1 MRFTLPLIATAA
13 TLILAPAA
21 LADTTVSVEGGN
33 TLYVRDTPSLF
44 DERMDVVVTRSGTSF
59 EVTDAVGNMHAKAPC
74 VLSGAAVKCPANTV
88 TKARLQGGTK
98 NDVISL
104 QTALP
109 ATWYGDKGD
118 DELNGGPARDV
129 FQFEPGRDEIDG
141 RDGIDEVTYADADAG
156 IALSLA
162 NSSAFNDGR
171 PDDPD
176 RVLNVENAIGSAFED
191 TIVGSVLDNLLS
203 GTAGPDTL
211 RGGNGDDILR
221 GDDGDDNLR
230 GEAGNDL
237 LDRRRRRRSPRRRRG
252 RRRRQRPERRRH
264 VRRRRRGRQV
274 QRRQRPQ
281 HARLLRPHRRRDRH
295 ARCRRARRRRPR
307 RWQCRRRER
316 HPGSGRDQRPGHR
329 SPARSAPTCQ
339 GRPRRRRVAR
349 ARQLRR
355 HGRLRPGSGRRRV
368 RSRARPDAQLRGHL
382 SR

>member
-1 MRFTLPLIATAA
+1 MRFTLPLLATAA

-44 DERMDVVVTRSGTSF
+44 DARMDVVVTRSGTSF
-59 EVTDAVGNMHAKAPC
+59 EVTDAVGNVHAKAPC
-74 VLSGAAVKCPANTV
+74 VLSGGAVKCPANTV

-104 QTALP
+104 ETALP

-171 PDDPD
+171 PNDPD
-176 RVLNVENAIGSAFED
+176 RVLNVENATGSAFED

-203 GTAGPDTL
+203 GTAGLDTL

-221 GDDGDDNLR
+221 GNEGDDNLR

-237 LDRRRRRRSPRRRRG
+237 LVGDDGDDHLDGGADDDDVNGQNGDDTFVGDAGADSYNG
-252 RRRRQRPERRRH
+252 
-264 VRRRRRGRQV
+264 
-274 QRRQRPQ
+274 
-281 HARLLRPHRRRDRH
+281 
-295 ARCRRARRRRPR
+295 
-307 RWQCRRRER
+307 
-316 HPGSGRDQRPGHR
+316 GSGRNTLDYSARTDGVTVTLDSGAPDDGGPADGNADDANAIQDLFGTSGPDILTGAFGTNLLEGGPGDDELHVR
-329 SPARSAPTCQ
+329 DNFADTADC
-339 GRPRRRRVAR
+339 G
-349 ARQLRR
+349 
-355 HGRLRPGSGRRRV
+355 PGQDGV
-368 RSRARPDAQLRGHL
+368 EFDLGLDLTPNCEVILP
-382 SR
+382 